1 MILSQ
6 HLQLPHRDCSL
17 CARHYTTE
25 LIWSILLVSY
35 RVNEV
40 ETSTDDTAEAQRGEV
55 ICLRAHSSQEADPGF
70 MPGRLD
76 SRTWALSHPLYRF
89 LTTWL
94 AETQTVDP
102 TGAGCAWTPGSTHT
116 FAPQNSL
123 GCACQHMTHVK

>member
-25 LIWSILLVSY
+25 LTWSILLVSY

-40 ETSTDDTAEAQRGEV
+40 ETSTDETAEAQRGKV

-70 MPGRLD
+70 TLGQLD
-76 SRTWALSHPLYRF
+76 SRAWALSHPLYRF
-89 LTTWL
+89 LTTWP
-94 AETQTVDP
+94 AEMQTVDP
-102 TGAGCAWTPGSTHT
+102 TGAGCAWTPGSTHICS
-116 FAPQNSL
+116 P
-123 GCACQHMTHVK
+123 K